1 MATVTGTLLDVG
13 LESVQDRSP
22 ELVWTPSSTTTT
34 IDGNLITALPITT
47 IPAADGSWSVELV
60 STEVTAP
67 PITYRLRINL
77 RDPASGFTWVDFP
90 DWAINV
96 PVEGGALPD
105 FTDVPVGGGIVWEV
119 AGATIPALARP
130 GDLMLNTLTSDLY
143 RLS

>member
-22 ELVWTPSSTTTT
+22 ELVWTPSSATTT
-34 IDGNLITALPITT
+34 IDGNLITAVPITT
-47 IPAADGSWSVELV
+47 IPAADGAWLVELV
-60 STEVTAP
+60 STEITTP
-67 PITYRLRINL
+67 PITYSLRIRL
-77 RDPASGFTWVDFP
+77 LDPASGFTWVDFP
-90 DWAINV
+90 DWVITV

-105 FTDVPVGGGIVWEV
+105 FTNVPMGGGIVWEV
-119 AGATIPALARP
+119 AGGTIPALARP